1 MKKEF
6 IPTEG
11 RVIVFQKRANKTSSG
26 IYLAPE
32 AIEKNAT
39 AEIVAVYEG
48 SKFKKGEEVFFDY
61 SSGTKISDTDEGV
74 YTVLDESDILALVRE
89 V

>member
-1 MKKEF
+1 MAKVYY
-6 IPTEG
+6 PTNG

-39 AEIVAVYEG
+39 ATVVAVP
-48 SKFKKGEEVFFDY
+48 SNSDFKKGEEVFFDY

-74 YTVLDESDILALVRE
+74 YTVLDEEDILAVVRE
-89 V
+89 E

>member
-1 MKKEF
+1 MAKVYF
-6 IPTEG
+6 PTEG

-32 AIEKNAT
+32 AIEKTAT
-39 AEIVAVYEG
+39 ATVVAVYED
-48 SKFKKGEEVFFDY
+48 SKFKVNDEVFFDY
-61 SSGTKISDTDEGV
+61 SSGTKISDDDSGV
-74 YTVLDESDILALVRE
+74 YTVLDETDILAIVKE

>member
-1 MKKEF
+1 MSKVYY
-6 IPTEG
+6 PTKG
-11 RVIVFQKRANKTSSG
+11 RIIVFQKRANRTSSG

-39 AEIVAVYEG
+39 ATVVAVCEG
-48 SKFKKGEEVFFDY
+48 STFKKGEEVFFDY
-61 SSGTKISDTDEGV
+61 SSGVKISDDDSGV
-74 YTVLDESDILALVRE
+74 YTVLDESEILAIVKE